1 MSGLLLDT
9 HALIWWSLDSPRL
22 SAPARA
28 AILGHGGSVF
38 VSAASAYE
46 ADYKTRTSRFPPA
59 LGPLSDIVAAEG
71 FAPLPISLAHAA
83 RAASF
88 AHAHRDPWDRLIA
101 AQAIAEGL
109 TVVTKDA
116 AIAALGARVV
126 W

>member
-9 HALIWWSLDSPRL
+9 HALLWWSLDSPRL
-22 SAPARA
+22 SAAARA
-28 AILGHGGSVF
+28 AILVNPGAVF

-46 ADYKTRTSRFPPA
+46 ADYKRRTARFPA
-59 LGPLSDIVAAEG
+59 GVGPLATIVSAEG
-71 FAPLPISLAHAA
+71 FQPLPISLDHAA

-88 AHAHRDPWDRLIA
+88 DHPHRDPWDRVIA

-109 TVVTKDA
+109 SVVTKDA
-116 AIAALGARVV
+116 EIAALGARVV

>member
-1 MSGLLLDT
+1 VSGVLLDT

-22 SAPARA
+22 SAAARA
-28 AILGHGGSVF
+28 AIIANAGAVF

-46 ADYKTRTSRFPPA
+46 ADYKTRTARLPPVV
-59 LGPLSDIVAAEG
+59 GPLGNIILAEG
-71 FAPLPISLAHAA
+71 FAPLPISLDHAA

-88 AHAHRDPWDRLIA
+88 GHPHRDPWDRVIA

-109 TVVTKDA
+109 SVVTKDA
-116 AIAALGARVV
+116 EIGALGARVV